1 MMKYA
6 FQTIIWGARPTD
18 YREILANIRECGYEG
33 LEIAQAPAFL
43 PPPGEMRELL
53 DHYDLCLLSLC
64 GGGLKDRVEYCREG
78 GIESRYYYVERV
90 DEGTLAYA
98 RREGITLA
106 LHPHVYNANIQ
117 EDAIK
122 ACLDKSAELLLIPD
136 TAHLYLAR
144 IDFEGLIKEHYSR
157 LASVHLKDWTGIY
170 GRSFQQYARGFC
182 LPGKGEVHPEKV
194 LQYLQKKDFGGWVV
208 VECDHAKTTP
218 AEYVQQSRAWITEN
232 GGHFAAPRPPAD
244 ASSLPAGRPTW
255 LRSPAVSSLDIS
267 CQPKGKGCLYRDVFD
282 HLWRDSLEEFGAGM
296 LRSLCERLAGV
307 RSAQIWEF
315 SPPNQ
320 LLGLLGEYPAHS
332 MTHSLY
338 EAKDCPLGRATETK
352 FLARITAGNDAG
364 WFAGFTKASPC
375 SEILVLPILN
385 TYNANQVQLLVT
397 FCCTEPMDPECQ
409 EFLIVFSDTISR
421 AYQIAL
427 DDLCRTKALQ
437 IEQRL
442 GGAQSYEGFLEAALK
457 DIMRIMGCKGASIFL
472 SDDERKRLLCASTS
486 GLRWRYDIPI
496 EKQYYTAD
504 DGSMTGRVWH
514 SNEATLIYK
523 PLGEHL
529 PKSEETV
536 VGKDLSLCLIV
547 PIRDQSGESVG
558 ILRLRNRIAGRQMFS
573 LSDMAI
579 AESLCQAITPSLL
592 TLQQTDRF
600 RKTIDRT
607 IHEIKMPLT
616 AIRGAVQVMEEEI
629 KSKHIRYNYD
639 YIEDIN
645 SWLRLQ
651 EQQIRRIDFYRY
663 KISGREE
670 KLEPVIGP
678 VWMLRDVLAPAKR
691 HIEILLQERHYDRRR
706 ISDDGLFH
714 IPQLYIDKAMFQQI
728 FFNLL
733 GNAVKYC
740 FKDPKS
746 FQVNIRSKREGNH
759 LLIIFDD
766 HGRGIPEGYEKVIFE
781 PYVRGPGADRFNV
794 SGDGLGL
801 WIVKDLVEAHGG
813 SVSVTHRAQPTQIT
827 IKLPNELTTP
837 AWYMNRNTKG

>member
-1 MMKYA
+1 MKYA

-18 YREILANIRECGYEG
+18 YREILSNIRECGFEG

-43 PPPGEMRELL
+43 PPPDDLRELL
-53 DHYDLCLLSLC
+53 EYYGLHLLSLC
-64 GGGLKDRVEYCREG
+64 GGGLKDRVDYCRAG
-78 GIESRYYYVERV
+78 RIDSSYYYVERA
-90 DEGTLAYA
+90 DDASLAYA
-98 RREGITLA
+98 SREGITLA
-106 LHPHVYNANIQ
+106 LHPHVYRANIQ

-122 ACLDKSAELLLIPD
+122 ECLEKHPDVLLIPD

-144 IDFEGLIKEHYSR
+144 IDYEHLIKEHYSR

-194 LQYLQKKDFGGWVV
+194 LQYLQKKDYGGWVV

-218 AEYVQQSRAWITEN
+218 AEYAQQSRQWIMDN
-232 GGHFAAPRPPAD
+232 GGRLAVPPALSERAD
-244 ASSLPAGRPTW
+244 LPPGKPVW
-255 LRSPAVSSLDIS
+255 LRSHAPSAPETLGQARESGS
-267 CQPKGKGCLYRDVFD
+267 LYREVFD
-282 HLWRDSLEEFGAGM
+282 HLWRDSLEDFGAGM
-296 LRSLCERLAGV
+296 LGILCSRLSGV
-307 RSAQIWEF
+307 RSAQIWEYC
-315 SPPNQ
+315 PTDQ
-320 LLGLLGEYPAHS
+320 LLGLLGEYPPRS
-332 MTHSLY
+332 MPHTLY
-338 EAKDCPLGRATETK
+338 EAKDCPLGRATESK
-352 FLARITAGNDAG
+352 ALVRVTAGDGAG
-364 WFAGFTKASPC
+364 WFAEFTKASPC
-375 SEILVLPILN
+375 REVMVLPILN

-397 FCCTEPMDPECQ
+397 FCCTEPMEPDCQ

-427 DDLCRTKALQ
+427 DDLSRTKALQ
-437 IEQRL
+437 IEQHL
-442 GGAQSYEGFLEAALK
+442 AGAHSYESFLAAALQE
-457 DIMRIMGCKGASIFL
+457 IMRIMDCRGASIFL
-472 SDDERKRLLCASTS
+472 ADEQRKRLLCASTS
-486 GLRWRYDIPI
+486 GLHWRYDIPI

-504 DGSMTGRVWH
+504 DGSMTGTVWH
-514 SNEATLIYK
+514 NNEASLIYK
-523 PLGEHL
+523 PTGTHT
-529 PKSEETV
+529 PKSEEDV
-536 VGKDLSLCLIV
+536 AGKDYSLCLMV
-547 PIRDQSGESVG
+547 PIRDQQGESVG
-558 ILRLRNRIAGRQMFS
+558 VLRLRSRISGRQMFS

-579 AESLCQAITPSLL
+579 AESLCQAITPNLL

-616 AIRGAVQVMEEEI
+616 AIRGAVQVMEEET
-629 KSKHIRYNYD
+629 KAKHIRYNYD

-691 HIEILLQERHYDRRR
+691 HIEILLQERHYDRRQ
-706 ISDDGLFH
+706 IKDDGLFH

-746 FQVNIRSKREGNH
+746 FQVNIRSKREGNS

-766 HGRGIPEGYEKVIFE
+766 YGRGIPEGYEKVIFE

-813 SVSVTHRAQPTQIT
+813 RVAVTHRSQPTQIT
-827 IKLPNELTTP
+827 IMLPNELTTP
-837 AWYMNRNTKG
+837 GWHANKTAKGK